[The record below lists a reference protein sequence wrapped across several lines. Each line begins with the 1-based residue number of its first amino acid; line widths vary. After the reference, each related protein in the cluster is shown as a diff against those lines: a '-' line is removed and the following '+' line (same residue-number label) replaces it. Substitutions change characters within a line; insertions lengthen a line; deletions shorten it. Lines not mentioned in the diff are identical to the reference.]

1 MYKII
6 DNNYNLFIWPDDTK
20 CKDINDLII
29 SGKTIP
35 EVQTIISRGTYRQ
48 LSALT
53 KLNDWKKCS
62 I

>member
-1 MYKII
+1 MDSDILCNQTTYGNKSYII
-6 DNNYNLFIWPDDTK
+6 
-20 CKDINDLII
+20 KDINDLII